1 MTTPSTPV
9 APFALLCRLWTC
21 LVFKMTSPPTPFAPV
36 APAAPVASVALVASV
51 TPAVLVAPTVAGEC
65 ERGRLS

>member
-9 APFALLCRLWTC
+9 APFAFLCQLWTC
-21 LVFKMTSPPTPFAPV
+21 LVFKMTSPSTPFAP
-36 APAAPVASVALVASV
+36 ATPVALVASV
-51 TPAVLVAPTVAGEC
+51 TPAALVAPTVAGEC